1 MFALAR
7 LAMRSRWHAA
17 VAAGALAGIAYA
29 MFAGTQLVMLV
40 FIPVALLLYASGAL
54 VGLATLRNG
63 PFEGLMV
70 ALGATAMLALGIALT
85 GGRWLHML
93 EALLSVWIPAL
104 VSCAVLV
111 RTSSQ
116 GRALEALAILAAFGW
131 TLAFAINGD
140 LALTLE
146 PWVREVWT
154 QLEEAM
160 RQSGSGADVRM
171 APVQPLELARV
182 FVQLLMSWWVLGAVL
197 TLMLARS
204 WHARMDRP
212 GAFGEEFRALRLPR
226 TVAMALPIIL
236 LVGTVA
242 SDGLKTYAGGLAQL
256 GLLLFAVQGVAV
268 AHALVK
274 LRNAHSA
281 WLAAIYIVPF
291 VIPMA
296 ILAIAFAGYLDHWFD
311 YRKRAMATRE

>member
-7 LAMRSRWHAA
+7 LAMRSRGHAA
-17 VAAGALAGIAYA
+17 VAAGALAGVA
-29 MFAGTQLVMLV
+29 FAIFASAQLLLLV

-63 PFEGLMV
+63 HHEGLMV
-70 ALGATAMLALGIALT
+70 ASGAAVMLAAGIVLT

-93 EALLSVWIPAL
+93 EALLSVWLPAL
-104 VSCAVLV
+104 VSCAVLAK
-111 RTSSQ
+111 TAAQ
-116 GRALEALAILAAFGW
+116 GRALEALAILAGLGW
-131 TLAFAINGD
+131 TLAFALNGD
-140 LALTLE
+140 LAVTLE
-146 PWVREVWT
+146 PWVRDAWE
-154 QLEEAM
+154 QLEAAM

-171 APVQPLELARV
+171 APVVPLELARV

-204 WHARMDRP
+204 WHSRMDRP
-212 GAFGEEFRALRLPR
+212 GAFGDEFRALRLPR
-226 TVAMALPIIL
+226 SLAWALPLALI
-236 LVGTVA
+236 VGTVA

-256 GLLLFAVQGVAV
+256 GLLLFAVQGVAL

-274 LRNAHSA
+274 MRNGHSA
-281 WLAAIYIVPF
+281 WLTAVYIVPF

-296 ILAIAFAGYLDHWFD
+296 ILAIAFVGYLDHWFD
-311 YRKRAMATRE
+311 YRKRAMKTRE